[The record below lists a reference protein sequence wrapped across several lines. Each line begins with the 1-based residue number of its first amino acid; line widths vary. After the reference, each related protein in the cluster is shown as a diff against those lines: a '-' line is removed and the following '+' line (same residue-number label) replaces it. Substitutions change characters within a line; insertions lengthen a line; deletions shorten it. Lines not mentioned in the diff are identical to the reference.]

1 MVLIVLISI
10 LEQRQRQRQRQRQQQ
25 QQQQTR
31 RKGTNQQTLTFESVR
46 RLGAHCSVEREGRTV

>member
-10 LEQRQRQRQRQRQQQ
+10 LEQQQ
-25 QQQQTR
+25 QQQQTK

>member
-1 MVLIVLISI
+1 MVLIVLILI
-10 LEQRQRQRQRQRQQQ
+10 LEQ
-25 QQQQTR
+25 QQQQTK